1 MQRKNWIDE
10 TRKTAQGIRKRVLGL
25 TIEQG
30 GCYLSQA
37 LSSADILAT
46 LYTQVM
52 NLGESQGDK
61 VPALLEKTPVHSP
74 MSVTGGVYHGE
85 KDKETDRFL
94 ISPAHYAVAIY
105 AALVETG
112 RLDAAGLHNFNRDG
126 SKVAMIGE
134 EASPGFELTT
144 GSFGQ
149 CISQAAGIATAR
161 KLKGDT
167 GKVFVFLSDGELQ
180 EGQTWEAIQAMV
192 FHKIDN
198 VIVYID
204 VNGQQVDGYTRDVM
218 NVEPL
223 HARFEAFGATVVCVD
238 GHDIKTL
245 YEAVLKGEA
254 GKPLVV
260 LCYTDSCKGLP
271 LLERRKPKLHYVRI
285 PEQEMQ
291 EFKDAYQ
298 NM

>member
-1 MQRKNWIDE
+1 MGKENWISE
-10 TRKTAQGIRKRVLGL
+10 TKETANSIRKRVLGL
-25 TIEQG
+25 TMEQG

-37 LSSADILAT
+37 LSSAEILSV
-46 LYTQVM
+46 LYKKVM
-52 NLGESQGDK
+52 NLGESKGDK
-61 VPALLEKTPVHSP
+61 VPTLLEKNPSHTPDEI
-74 MSVTGGVYHGE
+74 TGGIYHGE
-85 KDKETDRFL
+85 KERNTDRFL

-112 RLDAAGLHNFNRDG
+112 RLAPEGLHNFNKDG

-167 GKVFVFLSDGELQ
+167 GKVYVFLSDGELQ
-180 EGQTWEAIQAMV
+180 EGQTWEAIQAMS

-198 VIVYID
+198 VTVYVD
-204 VNGQQVDGYTRDVM
+204 VNGQQVDGYTKDVM
-218 NVEPL
+218 NIEPINS
-223 HARFEAFGATVVCVD
+223 RFESFGAKVVCVD
-238 GHDIKTL
+238 GHDVEAL
-245 YEAVLKGEA
+245 YQASLAGEE

-260 LCYTDSCKGLP
+260 LCYTDSCKGMP

-285 PEQEMQ
+285 PEQEMN
-291 EFKDAYQ
+291 EFKQAYEA
-298 NM
+298 M